1 MRDDIE
7 VNPKIKLAALWTS
20 VMFCYIYADYFGLFA
35 PGVLWKMNQGLIAP
49 LGRATDAVLIGV
61 SLMMAIPALMIFLS
75 VALRAP
81 VNRVLN
87 VVFGLV
93 YTGIIM
99 FTMTGG
105 PKHFL
110 FYGAIE
116 IALTLLV
123 VYYAWTWPRRAAP

>member
-35 PGVLWKMNQGLIAP
+35 PGVLWKMNQGLIPP
-49 LGRATDAVLIGV
+49 LGRATDSVLIGV

-75 VALRAP
+75 VGLHAA

-87 VVFGLV
+87 ILFGLV

-110 FYGAIE
+110 VYGVVE
-116 IALTLLV
+116 IVLTLLV
-123 VYYAWTWPRRAAP
+123 VYYAWTWPRRAGP